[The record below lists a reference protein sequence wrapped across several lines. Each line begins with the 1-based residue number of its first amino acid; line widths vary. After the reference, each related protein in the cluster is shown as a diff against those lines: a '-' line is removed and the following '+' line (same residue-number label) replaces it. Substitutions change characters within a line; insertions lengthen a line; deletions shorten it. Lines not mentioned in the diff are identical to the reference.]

1 MSSVVWLTSEILE
14 NTKNVILAIH
24 EHFSPGQRSNTSF
37 KNRGLFHVPHP
48 IVSPFRCLS
57 IVEVNVIMSD
67 N

>member
-37 KNRGLFHVPHP
+37 KNRGLFYVPHP
-48 IVSPFRCLS
+48 IVSPFLCP
-57 IVEVNVIMSD
+57 
-67 N
+67 